1 MQSSVF
7 DTVYS
12 TVVRKGDSHL
22 PGIHQAV
29 CVCYAASVVSD
40 SLTLWTVA
48 GQAPLSM
55 GFSRQWVALP
65 FSSGYWCENS
75 EKKKMCAHV
84 YTQPGKKQTTMES
97 QMNCSG
103 KLLHSRYC

>member
-48 GQAPLSM
+48 GEAPLSM

-65 FSSGYWCENS
+65 FSSGYWCEKS
-75 EKKKMCAHV
+75 EKKKNVC
-84 YTQPGKKQTTMES
+84 TCIQPARKETYYNGKSDE
-97 QMNCSG
+97 
-103 KLLHSRYC
+103 LLWEAAP